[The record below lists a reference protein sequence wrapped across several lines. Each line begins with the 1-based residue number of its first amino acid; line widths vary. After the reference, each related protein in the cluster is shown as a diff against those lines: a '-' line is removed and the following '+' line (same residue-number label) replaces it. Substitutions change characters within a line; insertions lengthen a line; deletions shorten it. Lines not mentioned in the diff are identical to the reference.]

1 MKTGKLFSFHTVSVF
16 AILVAGFL
24 VGCGQEER
32 IDVAVSGDEAPEELV
47 NACET
52 FAGSTIPGTTINA
65 TTLIIAGNGLP
76 EYCRIEGVV
85 EPHIG
90 FEARFPTQDW
100 NGKYY
105 QAGCGGFCG
114 ILRPDKPGYS
124 NSINEALKRG
134 YAAISQDGGHKGT
147 SMGDASWARNNREAE
162 TVYAHTG
169 VALVHAAG
177 TAMVDAFYQR
187 GAELSYFSGC
197 STGGRL
203 AAKTAQVYPE
213 LFDGILAGGGV
224 LTVSKSGG
232 IYGSWIVGTN
242 LDEDGKQVL
251 DYRFTPKLPLLTAA
265 ATEQCDSADGSEDG
279 IISAPQSCT
288 MDVGKIPLCKG
299 ESTNQC
305 LTASEAEVVYKWYQ
319 GPVNSKGE
327 QLFPGIPP
335 GSERYWSIWFL
346 GTEER
351 SGGGNLLGGLY
362 VKYLGLEEDP
372 DDSYQV
378 TDFDF
383 DNDPARLEA
392 MGRLYDAWDPD
403 LHPFRAAGGKMI
415 MYHGLADALVLS
427 YNSINYYE
435 SVVAE
440 MGTEV
445 NIGNFLRFFTVPGM
459 GHCWEIPANTPDQFD
474 PITALENWVEKGQAP
489 AYMEA
494 RALDSETA
502 LSSRAALCPYP
513 DTAVNLS
520 DGQDASAACKE
531 KTSNDDN

>member
-1 MKTGKLFSFHTVSVF
+1 MKTGKLFNSNTVSIF
-16 AILVAGFL
+16 AILIVGFL
-24 VGCGQEER
+24 VGCRQETVTGPE
-32 IDVAVSGDEAPEELV
+32 VSGEVISVGLLS
-47 NACET
+47 ACEA
-52 FAGSTIPGTTINA
+52 FAELTVPGTEIST
-65 TTLIIAGNGLP
+65 TTLVAGEDGLP

-85 EPHIG
+85 VPDIG

-114 ILRPDKPGYS
+114 VLRPDKPGYS

-134 YAAISQDGGHKGT
+134 YAAIVQNGGHKGT
-147 SMGDASWARNNREAE
+147 SMGDASWAKDNRDAE
-162 TVYAHTG
+162 IVYAHQG

-177 TAMVDAFYQR
+177 NAMVDAFYKQSAR
-187 GAELSYFSGC
+187 LSYFSGC

-203 AAKTAQVYPE
+203 AAKTAQVYPK

-224 LTVSKSGG
+224 LSVSKSGG
-232 IYGSWIVGTN
+232 IYGSWIVGSN
-242 LDEDGKQVL
+242 LDEEGKQIL
-251 DYRFTPKLPLLTAA
+251 DYRFTSKLPLLTAA
-265 ATEQCDSADGSEDG
+265 ATEQCDSADGLADG
-279 IISAPQSCT
+279 IISAPQSCN

-299 ESTNQC
+299 GSTNLC
-305 LTASEAEVVYKWYQ
+305 LTAAEAEVVYKWYQ
-319 GPVNSKGE
+319 GPVNSEGE

-346 GTEER
+346 GTQER
-351 SGGGNLLGGLY
+351 TGGGNLLGGLY

-383 DNDPARLEA
+383 DNDPERLEA
-392 MGRLYDAWDPD
+392 MGTLYDAWDPD
-403 LHPFRAAGGKMI
+403 LRPFKAAGGKMI
-415 MYHGLADALVLS
+415 MYHGLADPLVLS
-427 YNSINYYE
+427 FNSINYYE

-440 MGTEV
+440 MGNEGS
-445 NIGNFLRFFTVPGM
+445 IGNFYRLFTVPGM
-459 GHCWEIPANTPDQFD
+459 GHCWEMPANTPDQFD

-494 RALDSETA
+494 HSLDPETS
-502 LSSRAALCPYP
+502 LSRRAALCPYP
-513 DTAVNLS
+513 STAVNLS
-520 DGQDASAACKE
+520 DGQDATTACK
-531 KTSNDDN
+531 TTTQ